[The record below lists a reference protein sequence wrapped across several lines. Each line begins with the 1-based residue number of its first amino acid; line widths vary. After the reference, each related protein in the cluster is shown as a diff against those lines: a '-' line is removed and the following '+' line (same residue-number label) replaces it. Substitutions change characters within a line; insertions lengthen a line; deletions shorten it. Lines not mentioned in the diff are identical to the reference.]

1 MVGELLRKE
10 REKQNLSIADV
21 EKETSISQKYLV
33 ALEKGEYE
41 SLPGDV
47 YTKGFI
53 RNYSKFL
60 GINGDE
66 LLAQFASE
74 RGLSVPQQNAEPVKA
89 EEKHEVN
96 KTESIG
102 MKVKPGM
109 GSTKES
115 SKAFSSGDDFKSMN
129 ESSFNAKNIIMGLA
143 GVVVV
148 FLASIYVIFSEDTTA
163 PAEAPKQE
171 AVQEVQKK
179 EETKPAPAPLATE
192 VKVKVKLLDKCWMQ
206 VVVDGKIAY
215 EGTADGGLEMNWTGK
230 DKIVINAGNAGAVD
244 LYWNDKSVGLMG
256 KIGEVVDRTL
266 TKDSD
271 GGKAQPAA
279 APASTPQP
287 QQTSNAKASYTQEAP
302 APRYEE
308 PAPAPAPQ
316 PEPAAPAVQPAPAEA
331 VAPAAAPQANGVEI
345 PKAQ

>member
-102 MKVKPGM
+102 I
-109 GSTKES
+109 TC
-115 SKAFSSGDDFKSMN
+115 
-129 ESSFNAKNIIMGLA
+129 IIGI
-143 GVVVV
+143 
-148 FLASIYVIFSEDTTA
+148 ASVI
-163 PAEAPKQE
+163 
-171 AVQEVQKK
+171 
-179 EETKPAPAPLATE
+179 
-192 VKVKVKLLDKCWMQ
+192 C
-206 VVVDGKIAY
+206 
-215 EGTADGGLEMNWTGK
+215 
-230 DKIVINAGNAGAVD
+230 
-244 LYWNDKSVGLMG
+244 
-256 KIGEVVDRTL
+256 
-266 TKDSD
+266 
-271 GGKAQPAA
+271 
-279 APASTPQP
+279 
-287 QQTSNAKASYTQEAP
+287 
-302 APRYEE
+302 
-308 PAPAPAPQ
+308 
-316 PEPAAPAVQPAPAEA
+316 
-331 VAPAAAPQANGVEI
+331 
-345 PKAQ
+345 